1 MSNEFKIVNP
11 IDYPGWNEM
20 ISVFPDATIFHTS
33 NWAKVLAE
41 SYGYRPRYFCSFKGQ
56 ELTGALPVMEVKSF
70 LTGKRGVSLPFSDF
84 CEPLVSEHD
93 QFQELL
99 QKAVEYG
106 KKAGWKYLELRG
118 GEKYRGTDEGF
129 VDYATHSLELSRD
142 VERQFHRFRDS
153 TRRNIRKA
161 LKEGVKT
168 KIATSQKAVKEF
180 YRLNCMTRK
189 EHGLPPQPYSFFEKV
204 YEHIISRRL
213 GIIVLA
219 TKGSKTIAGAIYFH
233 FGKNVL
239 YKYGASNRAYQH
251 LRANNL
257 VMWEAIKWYGKSGY
271 NTLGFGRTEPQNKG
285 LLQFKA
291 GWGTE
296 EKKMKYY
303 HFDLGIRPCGK
314 GKVNRHNRY
323 NKIFRKIPAPL
334 LMVIGNISYRHMG

>member
-11 IDYPGWNEM
+11 NDYPGWNEM

-129 VDYATHSLELSRD
+129 VDYATHSLPLSRD
-142 VERQFHRFRDS
+142 VEGQFHRFRDS

-161 LKEGVKT
+161 LKEDVKT
-168 KIATSQKAVKEF
+168 EISTSQKAVKEF
-180 YRLNCMTRK
+180 YRLNCMTRR

-204 YEHIISRRL
+204 YRHIISRGL
-213 GIIVLA
+213 GIIMLA
-219 TKGSKTIAGAIYFH
+219 AIGSKTISGAVYFH
-233 FGKNVL
+233 FGNNVL
-239 YKYGASNRAYQH
+239 YKYGASNKEYQH
-251 LRANNL
+251 VRSNNL
-257 VMWEAIKWYGKSGY
+257 VMWEAIKWYGKRGFR
-271 NTLGFGRTEPQNKG
+271 TLGFGRTDLRNKG
-285 LLQFKA
+285 LIHFKA
-291 GWGTE
+291 GWGTTE
-296 EKKMKYY
+296 GIQKYY
-303 HFDLGIRPCGK
+303 RFDIKRESFVKDVHGKSRTSYGIFKRM
-314 GKVNRHNRY
+314 
-323 NKIFRKIPAPL
+323 PAPL
-334 LMVIGNISYRHMG
+334 LNLIGSLSYRHVG